1 MALFSHQNE
10 LQTRR
15 LFCLRKKVKV
25 IQKNVAVRIHI
36 KTKLKIFILKVLIN
50 IKINLKTPLFK
61 TYNVINNSNKATDNV
76 GIAII
81 NPYLIKLTKL
91 YLTSCLLTKSVNI
104 IPANAPIGVKKAP
117 IFEPM
122 IVE

>member
-1 MALFSHQNE
+1 MKHIESIEITKEIKIPGTNVILE
-10 LQTRR
+10 
-15 LFCLRKKVKV
+15 KGDV
-25 IQKNVAVRIHI
+25 IQVHCKAQESFNSVVSS
-36 KTKLKIFILKVLIN
+36 KEF
-50 IKINLKTPLFK
+50 
-61 TYNVINNSNKATDNV
+61 YNVINNSNKATDNV

-81 NPYLIKLTKL
+81 KPYLIKLTKL

-117 IFEPM
+117 ILEPM

>member
-1 MALFSHQNE
+1 MPF
-10 LQTRR
+10 
-15 LFCLRKKVKV
+15 
-25 IQKNVAVRIHI
+25 
-36 KTKLKIFILKVLIN
+36 
-50 IKINLKTPLFK
+50 FK

-91 YLTSCLLTKSVNI
+91 YLTSWLLTKSVNI

-117 IFEPM
+117 ILEPM